1 MVLPNICPK
10 CNIGMRLTEQDDR
23 VYLMCGVCGYKR
35 EMENIT
41 EHACQKCGYNKAI
54 MTYIGVV
61 IGDEQPVTLYRCV
74 KCQHV
79 EREGVS

>member
-1 MVLPNICPK
+1 MTLPNICPK
-10 CNIGMRLTEQDDR
+10 CNVGMRVKEENDD
-23 VYLMCGVCGYKR
+23 VFLVCGVCGYQRK
-35 EMENIT
+35 MENIT
-41 EHACQKCGYNKAI
+41 ERTCAACGCNKAI

-74 KCQHV
+74 RCGKV